1 MNFEFSCFIFALF
14 RKTEDDSTQ
23 GFQQQQLLQHASN
36 VDEKDIIL
44 AAEETH
50 AYYR

>member
-1 MNFEFSCFIFALF
+1 MNFEFSYFIFALF